1 MNSEADNCNNMFNYK
16 MTDDSTAFDNCLI
29 YTFDDDTSTNNS
41 MSINE
46 SYLEILNNDLDPDLF
61 TNNLY
66 SESENLENYSSLYQ
80 GLSSLDNFKLMPIN
94 VKEKIINIMSKKR
107 KRNNN

>member
-1 MNSEADNCNNMFNYK
+1 MFI
-16 MTDDSTAFDNCLI
+16 L
-29 YTFDDDTSTNNS
+29 DDDTSTNNS

-46 SYLEILNNDLDPDLF
+46 SYLEILNNDLDTTLF
-61 TNNLY
+61 VTNLY
-66 SESENLENYSSLYQ
+66 SENENSENYSSLSQ
-80 GLSSLDNFKLMPIN
+80 GLSSLDNFKLMPMI

>member
-1 MNSEADNCNNMFNYK
+1 MFI
-16 MTDDSTAFDNCLI
+16 L
-29 YTFDDDTSTNNS
+29 DDDTSTNNS

-46 SYLEILNNDLDPDLF
+46 SYLEILNNDLDHTLF
-61 TNNLY
+61 VTNLY
-66 SESENLENYSSLYQ
+66 SENDNLENYSSLSQ

>member
-1 MNSEADNCNNMFNYK
+1 MFI
-16 MTDDSTAFDNCLI
+16 L
-29 YTFDDDTSTNNS
+29 DDDTSTNNS

-46 SYLEILNNDLDPDLF
+46 SYLEILNNDIDPTLF
-61 TNNLY
+61 VTNLY
-66 SESENLENYSSLYQ
+66 SENENLENYSSLYQ

>member
-1 MNSEADNCNNMFNYK
+1 MFI
-16 MTDDSTAFDNCLI
+16 L
-29 YTFDDDTSTNNS
+29 DDDTSTNNS

-46 SYLEILNNDLDPDLF
+46 SYLEILNNDLDPTLF
-61 TNNLY
+61 VTNLY
-66 SESENLENYSSLYQ
+66 SENENLENYSSLYQ

>member
-1 MNSEADNCNNMFNYK
+1 MKKYLGFNNVN
-16 MTDDSTAFDNCLI
+16 I
-29 YTFDDDTSTNNS
+29 YIENRGVVKSSIQFKDGVFTSFEEN
-41 MSINE
+41 
-46 SYLEILNNDLDPDLF
+46 
-61 TNNLY
+61 
-66 SESENLENYSSLYQ
+66 ENLENYSSLSQ

>member
-1 MNSEADNCNNMFNYK
+1 MFI
-16 MTDDSTAFDNCLI
+16 L
-29 YTFDDDTSTNNS
+29 DDDTSTNNS

-46 SYLEILNNDLDPDLF
+46 SYLEILNNDLDPTLF
-61 TNNLY
+61 VTNLY
-66 SESENLENYSSLYQ
+66 SENENLENYSSLSQ
-80 GLSSLDNFKLMPIN
+80 GLSSLDNFKLMPMI

>member
-1 MNSEADNCNNMFNYK
+1 MFI
-16 MTDDSTAFDNCLI
+16 L
-29 YTFDDDTSTNNS
+29 DDDTSTNNS

-46 SYLEILNNDLDPDLF
+46 SYLEILNNDLDPTLF
-61 TNNLY
+61 VTNLY
-66 SESENLENYSSLYQ
+66 SENENLENYSSLYQ
-80 GLSSLDNFKLMPIN
+80 GLSSLDNFKLMPII

>member
-1 MNSEADNCNNMFNYK
+1 MFI
-16 MTDDSTAFDNCLI
+16 L
-29 YTFDDDTSTNNS
+29 DDDTSTNNS

-46 SYLEILNNDLDPDLF
+46 SYLEILNNDLDPTLF
-61 TNNLY
+61 VTNLY
-66 SESENLENYSSLYQ
+66 SENENSENYSSLSQ

>member
-1 MNSEADNCNNMFNYK
+1 MFI
-16 MTDDSTAFDNCLI
+16 L
-29 YTFDDDTSTNNS
+29 DDDTSTNNS

-46 SYLEILNNDLDPDLF
+46 SYLEILNNDLDTTLF
-61 TNNLY
+61 VTNLY
-66 SESENLENYSSLYQ
+66 SENENSENYSSLSQ

>member
-1 MNSEADNCNNMFNYK
+1 MFI
-16 MTDDSTAFDNCLI
+16 L
-29 YTFDDDTSTNNS
+29 DDDTSTNNS

-46 SYLEILNNDLDPDLF
+46 SYLEILNNDLDTTLF
-61 TNNLY
+61 VTNLY
-66 SESENLENYSSLYQ
+66 SENENLENYSSLSQ
-80 GLSSLDNFKLMPIN
+80 GLSSLDNLKLMPIK

>member
-1 MNSEADNCNNMFNYK
+1 MFI
-16 MTDDSTAFDNCLI
+16 L
-29 YTFDDDTSTNNS
+29 DDDTSTNNS

-46 SYLEILNNDLDPDLF
+46 SYLEILNNDLDPTLF
-61 TNNLY
+61 VTNLY
-66 SESENLENYSSLYQ
+66 SENENLENYSSLYQ
-80 GLSSLDNFKLMPIN
+80 GLSSLDNFKLMPMI

>member
-1 MNSEADNCNNMFNYK
+1 MFI
-16 MTDDSTAFDNCLI
+16 L
-29 YTFDDDTSTNNS
+29 DDDTSTNNS

-46 SYLEILNNDLDPDLF
+46 SYLEILNNDLDTTLF
-61 TNNLY
+61 VTNLY
-66 SESENLENYSSLYQ
+66 SENENLENYSSLYQ
-80 GLSSLDNFKLMPIN
+80 GLSNLDNFKLMPMI

>member
-1 MNSEADNCNNMFNYK
+1 MFI
-16 MTDDSTAFDNCLI
+16 L
-29 YTFDDDTSTNNS
+29 DDDTSTNNS

-46 SYLEILNNDLDPDLF
+46 SYLEILNNDLDPTLF
-61 TNNLY
+61 VTNLY
-66 SESENLENYSSLYQ
+66 SENENLENYSSLYQ
-80 GLSSLDNFKLMPIN
+80 GLSNLDNFKLMPMI

>member
-1 MNSEADNCNNMFNYK
+1 MFI
-16 MTDDSTAFDNCLI
+16 L
-29 YTFDDDTSTNNS
+29 DDDTSTNNS

-46 SYLEILNNDLDPDLF
+46 SYLEILNNDLDTTLF
-61 TNNLY
+61 VTNLY
-66 SESENLENYSSLYQ
+66 SENENLENYSSLSQ

>member
-1 MNSEADNCNNMFNYK
+1 MVFGEMESNNNMFDNKNMYEDNSDSYYMLNNYE
-16 MTDDSTAFDNCLI
+16 DDA
-29 YTFDDDTSTNNS
+29 NS

-46 SYLEILNNDLDPDLF
+46 SYLEILNNDLDPTLF
-61 TNNLY
+61 VTNLY
-66 SESENLENYSSLYQ
+66 SENENLENYSSLSQ

>member
-1 MNSEADNCNNMFNYK
+1 MFI
-16 MTDDSTAFDNCLI
+16 L
-29 YTFDDDTSTNNS
+29 DDDTSTNNS

-46 SYLEILNNDLDPDLF
+46 SYLEILNNDLDTTLF
-61 TNNLY
+61 VTNLY
-66 SESENLENYSSLYQ
+66 SENENLENYSSLSQ
-80 GLSSLDNFKLMPIN
+80 GLSSLDNFKLMPMI

>member
-1 MNSEADNCNNMFNYK
+1 MFI
-16 MTDDSTAFDNCLI
+16 L
-29 YTFDDDTSTNNS
+29 DDDTSTNNS

-46 SYLEILNNDLDPDLF
+46 SYLEILNNDLDPTLF
-61 TNNLY
+61 VTNLY
-66 SESENLENYSSLYQ
+66 SENDNLENYSSLSQ
-80 GLSSLDNFKLMPIN
+80 GLSSLDNFKLMPMI

>member
-1 MNSEADNCNNMFNYK
+1 MFI
-16 MTDDSTAFDNCLI
+16 L
-29 YTFDDDTSTNNS
+29 DDDTSTNNS

-46 SYLEILNNDLDPDLF
+46 SYLEILNNDLDTTLF
-61 TNNLY
+61 VTNLY
-66 SESENLENYSSLYQ
+66 SENENLENYSSLYQ
-80 GLSSLDNFKLMPIN
+80 GLSSLDNFKLMPMI

>member
-1 MNSEADNCNNMFNYK
+1 MFI
-16 MTDDSTAFDNCLI
+16 L
-29 YTFDDDTSTNNS
+29 DDDTSTNNS

-46 SYLEILNNDLDPDLF
+46 SYLEILNNDLDTTLF
-61 TNNLY
+61 VTNLY
-66 SESENLENYSSLYQ
+66 SENENLENYSSLYQ

>member
-1 MNSEADNCNNMFNYK
+1 MFI
-16 MTDDSTAFDNCLI
+16 L
-29 YTFDDDTSTNNS
+29 DDDTSTNNS

-46 SYLEILNNDLDPDLF
+46 SYLEILNNDLDPTLF
-61 TNNLY
+61 VTNLY
-66 SESENLENYSSLYQ
+66 SENDNLENYSSLSQ

>member
-1 MNSEADNCNNMFNYK
+1 MFI
-16 MTDDSTAFDNCLI
+16 L
-29 YTFDDDTSTNNS
+29 DDDTSTNNS

-46 SYLEILNNDLDPDLF
+46 SYLEILNNDLDPTLF
-61 TNNLY
+61 VTNLY
-66 SESENLENYSSLYQ
+66 SENENLENYSSLSQ